1 MKTSIKKP
9 LMRGVALSVAVV
21 MAATSMTACSQSP
34 SSTSSTASGSGTT
47 SARAD
52 ISKEVTLKFYIPGDA
67 PAGKDKV
74 LSNLESLTK
83 SKTNCKFD
91 FNFISFGDYQNKL
104 TMLAASGDNYDAAFT
119 ADWFGFSTM
128 VNKGAFMD
136 ITKLTQKY
144 APDLYKIYQE
154 KDMLSSASVG
164 GKLMALPWT
173 QLKTSKPVFAY
184 RKDIADKY
192 NLQPGDLTTI
202 EGIDKFLTAAVK
214 ANTGMNTLF
223 DMNIAGSGMKGDIV
237 NLLCP
242 KYEYQDIGYHSLYI
256 DLNDPTCKIV
266 PLEQT
271 PMFKEAVTYAK
282 KWYDEGIINKN
293 AMAEIGTKLFES
305 GKDFSQKNIDERIYE
320 KTAFTDSS
328 AKSAAVEVY
337 PNKKFTRDSQMNN
350 AIAIN
355 KNAANPERTLM
366 FMNLISSNEAA
377 YDALMYGIKDVTYSI
392 DSNGQVGYASGESA
406 SKPLWQGWNGW
417 GFYRANFAKPTIS
430 RPTAAIKQEET
441 FVNRSNIVISPLAGF
456 IPSSDAIKTQLA
468 QRDQIQDEQ
477 GKLLLAGIVNGDI
490 TTAINEYIKRQKAAG
505 LDQIISDTQSQVN
518 KFLSSKKS

>member
-1 MKTSIKKP
+1 
-9 LMRGVALSVAVV
+9 
-21 MAATSMTACSQSP
+21 
-34 SSTSSTASGSGTT
+34 
-47 SARAD
+47 
-52 ISKEVTLKFYIPGDA
+52 
-67 PAGKDKV
+67 
-74 LSNLESLTK
+74 
-83 SKTNCKFD
+83 
-91 FNFISFGDYQNKL
+91 
-104 TMLAASGDNYDAAFT
+104 
-119 ADWFGFSTM
+119 
-128 VNKGAFMD
+128 
-136 ITKLTQKY
+136 
-144 APDLYKIYQE
+144 
-154 KDMLSSASVG
+154 
-164 GKLMALPWT
+164 
-173 QLKTSKPVFAY
+173 
-184 RKDIADKY
+184 
-192 NLQPGDLTTI
+192 
-202 EGIDKFLTAAVK
+202 
-214 ANTGMNTLF
+214 
-223 DMNIAGSGMKGDIV
+223 
-237 NLLCP
+237 
-242 KYEYQDIGYHSLYI
+242 
-256 DLNDPTCKIV
+256 
-266 PLEQT
+266 
-271 PMFKEAVTYAK
+271 MFKEAVTYAK